1 MARNKCPEETVQLIL
16 DTAARLFMEK
26 GYDGTS
32 LQDILEETH
41 LSKGAIYHHFN
52 SVSYTHLTLPTN

>member
-1 MARNKCPEETVQLIL
+1 MARNKYPEETVQLIL

-32 LQDILEETH
+32 LQDIL
-41 LSKGAIYHHFN
+41 
-52 SVSYTHLTLPTN
+52 